1 MKGMGKTDPPGG
13 QELGSSSADW
23 AEVAGLVGTGG
34 VAYRSCRLRAVLQ
47 RRGGGAGSES
57 VFKGL
62 CRGVNRIRDT
72 HQLPTP
78 SKETLSPQSH
88 LDLPEQSQ
96 DSGTDS

>member
-1 MKGMGKTDPPGG
+1 MGKTDPPGG
-13 QELGSSSADW
+13 QELGSSSAGLRC
-23 AEVAGLVGTGG
+23 AGLVGTGG
-34 VAYRSCRLRAVLQ
+34 MAYRSCRLRAALQ

>member
-1 MKGMGKTDPPGG
+1 MGKTDPPGG
-13 QELGSSSADW
+13 QELGSSSAGLRC
-23 AEVAGLVGTGG
+23 AGLVGTGG
-34 VAYRSCRLRAVLQ
+34 VAYRSCRLRAALQ